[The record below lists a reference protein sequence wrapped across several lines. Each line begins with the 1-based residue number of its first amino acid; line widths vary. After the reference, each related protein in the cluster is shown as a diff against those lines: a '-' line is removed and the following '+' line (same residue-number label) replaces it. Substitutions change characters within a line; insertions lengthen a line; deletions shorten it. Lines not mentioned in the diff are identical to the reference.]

1 MLRAV
6 QSAREAARRATCQN
20 NLKQIGLAVQMYH
33 QTYEQFPM
41 GSNYQRG
48 ALWSAYLLPFV
59 KQKPMFDSLTW
70 SEGGAGQWA
79 AKSPGVRDTSISP
92 VHRNILACET
102 VIDTYR
108 CPSVPGTYLAS
119 ASGLLTDQNGITSN
133 PVSKPH
139 FRELDGVM
147 FNDSRVRR
155 RHVTDGMTSTLLVAE
170 AVPVIDNSFSQREFL
185 NGNRK
190 DHWYVGS
197 DDIDTSEGGDF
208 SEAHGSTGVP
218 MNLQYVDGVDIQQW
232 QLSYG
237 SVHPGGCQGVLCDG
251 LVRFFQESIDLTVWS
266 NLGRRDDGRHVQ
278 F

>member
-155 RHVTDGMTSTLLVAE
+155 RHVKTSTTCPAAIISDSPWPTKERASTLFSSMIFEVSTVPCSVAHTVRCP
-170 AVPVIDNSFSQREFL
+170 ALSGAANRLPSGLKAMRRVPAF
-185 NGNRK
+185 
-190 DHWYVGS
+190 
-197 DDIDTSEGGDF
+197 
-208 SEAHGSTGVP
+208 
-218 MNLQYVDGVDIQQW
+218 
-232 QLSYG
+232 
-237 SVHPGGCQGVLCDG
+237 
-251 LVRFFQESIDLTVWS
+251 
-266 NLGRRDDGRHVQ
+266 
-278 F
+278 